1 VFCSYNATST
11 IENDT
16 SYKEN
21 IEKYTESIKEVSR
34 EDLFLEILSHTNL
47 MTLQEKSIKSEKN
60 QQELIN
66 SSVIIIV

>member
-21 IEKYTESIKEVSR
+21 IEKYKERIKEVSR
-34 EDLFLEILSHTNL
+34 DDLFLEILSHTNL